1 METPPRN
8 THPYD
13 RLTPELILNA
23 VEAKGYV
30 TNGRL
35 LALNSYENRVYQV
48 GIEDDTPIIAKF
60 YRPGRWSN
68 EAILEEHGFT
78 RELAEREIPVVAPIQ
93 DDDANSLFIYEDF
106 RFALFPRRGGH
117 WPELDQPDQREWIG
131 RFMGNIHACGARKA
145 FQHRI
150 TIGTRNYGW
159 DSVEYIQEH
168 GFIPADLQPAYSST
182 CRDVM
187 QQVEAAFERAGD
199 IRHIRLYGDCHP
211 GNILWTD
218 NGPHFVDFDDTCM
231 GPAIQ
236 DLWMLLSG
244 DRHEMT
250 GQLMDYLEGYTVFH
264 DFDPVQLQLIEP
276 LRTLRLLHY
285 SAWLARRWEDPAFPH
300 SFPWFNTQKYWE
312 EQILTLREQAAR
324 LQEPPLQLPY

>member
-13 RLTPELILNA
+13 ALTPELILNA
-23 VEAKGYV
+23 VDAQGYV

-48 GIEDDTPIIAKF
+48 GIEDEKPVIAKF

-68 EAILEEHGFT
+68 EAILEEHAFT
-78 RELAEREIPVVAPIQ
+78 EELVEREIPVVAPLR
-93 DDDANSLFIYEDF
+93 DDQNNSLFFYQDF

-117 WPELDQPDQREWIG
+117 WPELDDPDQREWIG
-131 RFMGNIHACGARKA
+131 RFMGSIHACGAQKA

-159 DSVEYIQEH
+159 DSVQYIEEH
-168 GFIPADLQPAYSST
+168 GFIPSDLQLAYSST
-182 CRDVM
+182 CHDVM
-187 QQVEAAFERAGD
+187 QQVEAAFERAGN

-218 NGPHFVDFDDTCM
+218 AGPHFVDFDDICM
-231 GPAIQ
+231 GPAVQ

-244 DRHEMT
+244 DRNEMT
-250 GQLMDYLEGYTVFH
+250 VQLMDYLEGYQVFH
-264 DFDPVQLQLIEP
+264 DFDPGQLQLIEP

-285 SAWLARRWEDPAFPH
+285 SAWLAKRWEDPAFPR

-312 EQILTLREQAAR
+312 EQILTMREQAAR